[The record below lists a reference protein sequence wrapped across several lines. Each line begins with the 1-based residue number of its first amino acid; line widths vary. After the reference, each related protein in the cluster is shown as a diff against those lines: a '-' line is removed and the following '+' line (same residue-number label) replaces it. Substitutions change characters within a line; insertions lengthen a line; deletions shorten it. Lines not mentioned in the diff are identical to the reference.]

1 MAATSGA
8 AAVVTRAGVVVAGDA
23 DGCWAWAASQ
33 VASSGHA
40 AVPAQPGATAEPAT
54 VHNDHS
60 GHAEVVVQA
69 GHVLGGVHVH
79 ADRRAVPDDSAWL
92 RSCWAAAAEAGTEAT
107 MEMRYLTRP
116 GDACLDGYLVV
127 RAAAEDEDEAARRAA
142 TLRDRLC
149 VLPGHAAAFPVTDEA
164 EIIRILEPFPVHHN
178 GIAEVCKRVTVQRTA
193 RDDALRPWLTAVT
206 PLYNQR
212 QPWDDLWSELVALPY
227 HAMLS
232 VGLAPLEVGR
242 GLRMHLAAQTAE
254 LARLATHG
262 PSPTAGWRAPR
273 PPDEFAAAAA
283 DLMSDA
289 VRRYTD
295 RAFRLRVTI
304 AAERPVLGVLGEL
317 VADTISA
324 RTTHHGFVGAP
335 PVVVRPDPADV
346 PAAWHDITAL
356 NVAPFSPHVQSHPA
370 EAIGDLERALSA
382 LVDLDE
388 AAAAFRLPWTRVRR

>member
-1 MAATSGA
+1 
-8 AAVVTRAGVVVAGDA
+8 V
-23 DGCWAWAASQ
+23 
-33 VASSGHA
+33 
-40 AVPAQPGATAEPAT
+40 E
-54 VHNDHS
+54 
-60 GHAEVVVQA
+60 
-69 GHVLGGVHVH
+69 L
-79 ADRRAVPDDSAWL
+79 
-92 RSCWAAAAEAGTEAT
+92 
-107 MEMRYLTRP
+107 RYLTRP
-116 GDACLDGYLVV
+116 GDAHLDGYLVV

-142 TLRDRLC
+142 TLRDRVV
-149 VLPGHAAAFPVTDEA
+149 VLPGHAAASPVTDEA
-164 EIIRILEPFPVHHN
+164 EVIRVLDPFPVHHN
-178 GIAEVCKRVTVQRTA
+178 GIAEVCKRVTVQRTT

-212 QPWDDLWSELVALPY
+212 RPWDDLWSELAALPY

-232 VGLAPLEVGR
+232 VGLAPVEVGR
-242 GLRMHLAAQTAE
+242 GLRTHLAARTAE

-262 PSPTAGWRAPR
+262 PSPTAGWRVPR

-304 AAERPVLGVLGEL
+304 AAERPVPGVLGEL

-324 RTTHHGFVGAP
+324 RTTHHGFAGAP

-346 PAAWHDITAL
+346 PTAWHDITAL
-356 NVAPFSPHVQSHPA
+356 DVAPSSRHLQSHPP

-388 AAAAFRLPWTRVRR
+388 AAAAFRLPYRGTAR